1 MVDEVYVLQESLAVV
16 DGIMRYPDFDCGRL
30 IVLPFEL
37 LSQTPLVLF
46 APLSQV
52 LRASASEI
60 ESKLLRRRLMAMAED
75 QQKRAAVAA
84 GGGAGVRHSLNERC
98 CAELGL
104 SLGDYDDDNSRPVRL
119 PPARRGL
126 YETAAGVPVAA
137 RVGAELE
144 QRRPQRSM
152 SSVASALSAS
162 AMSLSSSNAAEATG
176 ISHSAFS
183 TLDANQDGHV
193 DFDELARKPWLFA
206 SDVNN
211 GDAATRSENGD
222 DGGASD
228 ELRCR
233 TAEQLLRFFDSLVGD
248 GDGRISRTDFLMG
261 VNVLHHS
268 ASPADSPLKLLMN
281 RIGYAFVEL
290 PHQFSR
296 SSFSSSRG
304 DGSHGGD
311 GRHGDGGNYR
321 SSSSGG
327 GGSLGGTQS
336 SCSDRLFRFARDH
349 FDRRSYMFPLVYPA
363 KEFIDSSTSTV

>member
-1 MVDEVYVLQESLAVV
+1 LRNKEASVVNITMVDEVYVLQESLAVV

-152 SSVASALSAS
+152 SSV
-162 AMSLSSSNAAEATG
+162 G
-176 ISHSAFS
+176 I
-183 TLDANQDGHV
+183 GHV
-193 DFDELARKPWLFA
+193 F
-206 SDVNN
+206 VVIQ
-211 GDAATRSENGD
+211 
-222 DGGASD
+222 
-228 ELRCR
+228 CR
-233 TAEQLLRFFDSLVGD
+233 
-248 GDGRISRTDFLMG
+248 
-261 VNVLHHS
+261 
-268 ASPADSPLKLLMN
+268 
-281 RIGYAFVEL
+281 
-290 PHQFSR
+290 
-296 SSFSSSRG
+296 RG
-304 DGSHGGD
+304 DGHLA
-311 GRHGDGGNYR
+311 
-321 SSSSGG
+321 
-327 GGSLGGTQS
+327 LGLQHAG
-336 SCSDRLFRFARDH
+336 CEPRRAR
-349 FDRRSYMFPLVYPA
+349 
-363 KEFIDSSTSTV
+363 